1 MRRTK
6 ILFLLSCYLLGGL
19 SSAWGWPRV
28 DFEASE
34 RQRWREERMQD
45 KRHAE
50 RERRDAK
57 QEQHPHRQ
65 DDTER
70 SDRSERQRL
79 SPEERRE
86 LRRQIRRANQD

>member
-19 SSAWGWPRV
+19 SSAWAWPRI
-28 DFEASE
+28 DFEASD
-34 RQRWREERMQD
+34 RQHWREERMQD

-57 QEQHPHRQ
+57 QEQNQRRQ
-65 DDTER
+65 DEAER
-70 SDRSERQRL
+70 SDRQRL